1 MQSIAG
7 IVESRDALSILASV
21 LARRTAHFDAMALE
35 MCLAVLEVP
44 ARHSAEV
51 FDLFS
56 RPMAKLKQ
64 ALGLSLSRT
73 SCFSSKVNGH
83 NAP

>member
-1 MQSIAG
+1 MSQW
-7 IVESRDALSILASV
+7 VLSNL
-21 LARRTAHFDAMALE
+21 LARRTAHFDVMALE
-35 MCLAVLEVP
+35 MSLAVLEVP

-64 ALGLSLSRT
+64 ALALNLPIT

>member
-1 MQSIAG
+1 MSQW
-7 IVESRDALSILASV
+7 VLSNL
-21 LARRTAHFDAMALE
+21 LARRTARFDVMALE

-44 ARHSAEV
+44 VRHSAEV

-56 RPMAKLKQ
+56 PPMAKLKQ
-64 ALGLSLSRT
+64 ALALNLPLT
-73 SCFSSKVNGH
+73 SCFCSKVNGR